1 MQIIIDEMSMMT
13 DTMLFATEQC
23 LKQAQSNAN
32 PFTNVWVLL
41 VHDLAQLP
49 IICKHSPKIL
59 L

>member
-1 MQIIIDEMSMMT
+1 MHIIIDEMSMMT
-13 DTMLFATEQC
+13 NTMLFAIEQC

-41 VHDLAQLP
+41 ADDLAQLP
-49 IICKHSPKIL
+49 ITCKHCPRIL